1 MVCKIV
7 VVKSLLLFY
16 LLVSIYDQSAGKYDS
31 SALRGYAKVQRLFQS
46 LGGKQ
51 FVSVKLAT
59 RHMNDLKGNDNRII
73 KERPRYT
80 KNEKM
85 VAEDE

>member
-46 LGGKQ
+46 LVGKQ
-51 FVSVKLAT
+51 FVRREISYKA
-59 RHMNDLKGNDNRII
+59 HEWFEG
-73 KERPRYT
+73 
-80 KNEKM
+80 
-85 VAEDE
+85 

>member
-31 SALRGYAKVQRLFQS
+31 SALGGYAKVQRLFQS

-51 FVSVKLAT
+51 FVRREISYKA
-59 RHMNDLKGNDNRII
+59 HEWFEG
-73 KERPRYT
+73 
-80 KNEKM
+80 
-85 VAEDE
+85 